1 MLSSDFRACW
11 LLILCGFGKPHVV
24 FILADDYGWSWL
36 GHHAR
41 KETAGRAAEVHTP
54 HLDSLVDS
62 GILLDRHYAYKI
74 CSPSRS
80 SLQSGRLPTH
90 VNIVNAGVTT
100 LNASDPVSGF
110 AGIPRNMTGL
120 GEKMRLAGYRTHMVG
135 KWDAGMAT
143 PQHTPL
149 GRGYETWLGY
159 FQHANDY
166 YRKNTGL
173 QATGEVDSCLN
184 AHTDFSFY
192 NASYRGPVPDEV
204 SRSSKCRQSLAS
216 DPACYEEHVFKTR
229 ALEIIENHETAEPLF
244 LMYAFHLLHTPLE
257 IPESYL
263 ELVDAMVSAAGG
275 HFDSNN
281 RRLYAAMTYYMD
293 EAVGAVVRAL
303 RARDMWEDT
312 VLIFASDNGGP
323 IYEPGS
329 SNNYPLKGGKYND
342 FEGGVRTNAFVSG
355 GRVPIEKRGTVHK
368 GVVSIADWYGTLC
381 GLAGV
386 EQEDQK
392 AQEANVVLR
401 AMGLPEL
408 MPVDSIQQWAHIVG
422 GTNGRADALH
432 LSEHAVLWW
441 PYKLIVGEQ
450 PYGRHTGPQFPN
462 CSTVHSLRLDR
473 GPGFVDVK
481 VFGSAVNLSAT
492 REKQDELVW
501 MESCGDVG
509 CLFNVDEDPHETED
523 LARNPVYSQIRARLA
538 TELQKLNRA
547 VFKPHR
553 GTDSEAACVV
563 GLRNGGVYGPFV
575 DADGFYSGQTPSTF
589 AERLKHELEHRLFDH
604 IAPESFQQSVV
615 AQVRTGLPQARE
627 VLSLG
632 FDSCRHSVLV

>member
-1 MLSSDFRACW
+1 MRASIVRPFW
-11 LLILCGFGKPHVV
+11 LFIWCGFCKPHVV

-36 GHHAR
+36 GHHVR
-41 KETAGRAAEVHTP
+41 HETAERAAEVHTP
-54 HLDSLVDS
+54 NLDSLIDS

-80 SLQSGRLPTH
+80 ALQSGRLPTH
-90 VNIVNAGVTT
+90 VNTVNTGVTA

-120 GEKMRLAGYRTHMVG
+120 GEKMKAGGYRTHMVG

-192 NASYRGPVPDEV
+192 NSTYRGPVPDEV
-204 SRSSKCRQSLAS
+204 SRSSKCRRSAAA
-216 DPACYEEHVFKTR
+216 DPSCYEEHVFKTR
-229 ALEIIENHETAEPLF
+229 VLQIIDNHDVTEPLF

-257 IPESYL
+257 VPQSYL
-263 ELVDAMVSAAGG
+263 KLVDSLVSAAGG
-275 HFDSNN
+275 HFDSSN

-293 EAVGAVVRAL
+293 EAVGAVVSGL
-303 RARDMWEDT
+303 KARGMWDDT
-312 VLIFASDNGGP
+312 LLVFASDNGGP
-323 IYEPGS
+323 IYEPGA
-329 SNNYPLKGGKYND
+329 SNNYPLKGGKFND
-342 FEGGVRTNAFVSG
+342 FEGGVRTNAFISG
-355 GRVPIEKRGTVHK
+355 GQIPVEKRGTVHT

-381 GLAGV
+381 GIAGV
-386 EQEDQK
+386 EQEDRK
-392 AQEANVVLR
+392 AEAANPVLR

-408 MPVDSIQQWAHIVG
+408 MPVDSVQQWPHFIA
-422 GTNGRADALH
+422 GTNGRGGSLH
-432 LSEHAVLWW
+432 LSEQAVLLW
-441 PYKLIVGEQ
+441 PYKLVFGEQ

-462 CSTVHSLRLDR
+462 CTTVHSLQSDH

-481 VFGSAVNLSAT
+481 VFGSAVNLSAA
-492 REKQDELVW
+492 RSKQDELVW

-509 CLFNVDEDPHETED
+509 CLFNVDADPHEMED
-523 LARNPVYSQIRARLA
+523 LARIPQYSEIRSNLA
-538 TELQKLNRA
+538 SELHKLNSA
-547 VFKPHR
+547 VFRPHR
-553 GTDSEAACVV
+553 GTDSEAACLV

-575 DADGFYSGQTPSTF
+575 DVDGFYRGQEPPSIV
-589 AERLKHELEHRLFDH
+589 ERLEHEIEHRVFDQ
-604 IAPESFQQSVV
+604 IAPESVQQSVV
-615 AQVRTGLPQARE
+615 AQVRTALPQVRE
-627 VLSLG
+627 VLAVN